1 MAKKKA
7 KKKSSPNKTQLIKDA
22 MAANPNASTAEIAKG
37 LTKYGISAQY
47 VSVVKSNLK
56 KKTGKKTTTKRKGAG
71 KKKEAA
77 FTVSELVKAS
87 KLAEELGGVE
97 KAKEVLNVLG
107 KLP

>member
-7 KKKSSPNKTQLIKDA
+7 KKKSQPNKTQLIKDA
-22 MAANPNASTAEIAKG
+22 LKANPKASPAELAKKLG
-37 LTKYGISAQY
+37 KHGISAQY
-47 VSVVKSNLK
+47 VSVVKSNMK
-56 KKTGKKTTTKRKGAG
+56 KKTGKKTGMRKGTG

-97 KAKEVLNVLG
+97 KAKEVLSVLG

>member
-1 MAKKKA
+1 MA

-22 MAANPNASTAEIAKG
+22 MAANPNASPAEIAKG

>member
-1 MAKKKA
+1 MAKKQA
-7 KKKSSPNKTQLIKDA
+7 KKQVNKTQLIKDA
-22 MAANPNASTAEIAKG
+22 MVKNPNASPAEIAKG
-37 LTKYGISAQY
+37 LSKHGITAQY

-56 KKTGKKTTTKRKGAG
+56 KGKKTTKRKGTG

-77 FTVSELVKAS
+77 FTVSELVKAG

-97 KAKEVLNVLG
+97 KAKEVLDVLG